1 MYSIWD
7 NKAYMYT
14 HHCSIRPTS
23 ILDNAKIEI
32 LYFLTNT
39 LFYYVGDLKYYMIL
53 LLVHVIH
60 AYIAIDQ
67 NLYGTGIA

>member
-1 MYSIWD
+1 MYMYSICD

-14 HHCSIRPTS
+14 HHCSITS
-23 ILDNAKIEI
+23 ILVNAKIEI
-32 LYFLTNT
+32 LCFLTNT